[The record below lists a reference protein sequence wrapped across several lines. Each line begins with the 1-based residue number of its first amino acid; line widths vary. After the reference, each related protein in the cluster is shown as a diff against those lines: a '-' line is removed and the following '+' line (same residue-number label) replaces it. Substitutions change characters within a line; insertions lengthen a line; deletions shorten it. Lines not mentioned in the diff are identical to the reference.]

1 MKALFE
7 EYGDMLISLITG
19 IIIITTF
26 LFIFFIEV
34 FHININILS
43 EHTMETIPNIHAEPI
58 GIKSFKVKDILVKQG
73 EEINYLDRVEATN
86 NRGNFDGIDEDISS
100 FVSIY
105 NTVDTNVIG
114 EHDIEYVL
122 RYNGESKFVKAKV
135 IVAPNEE
142 FV

>member
-7 EYGDMLISLITG
+7 EYGDTLISLVSG

-26 LFIFFIEV
+26 LFIFFVEV

-43 EHTMETIPNIHAEPI
+43 ENTMETIPNIHGEPI

-73 EEINYLDRVEATN
+73 EEINFVDRVEASN
-86 NRGNFDGIDEDISS
+86 NRGDYGGIDEDISN
-100 FVSIY
+100 FVTIY
-105 NTVDTNVIG
+105 NNIDTNVLG

-122 RYNGESKFVKAKV
+122 RYNGESKFAKAKV
-135 IVAPNEE
+135 IVAPNED
-142 FV
+142 FI